1 LVRDL
6 LLLPGVPRRLLDDI
20 GELKELVRD
29 LLATEDELTR
39 TSASMDR
46 KVSAL
51 DTANDRLAKA
61 LDELRGFNAKL
72 DRLDKRVERLEGEM
86 KHVRAATDEIAEVVP
101 DLGRGPLAKA
111 KDALT
116 SD

>member
-1 LVRDL
+1 MVRDL

-20 GELKELVRD
+20 REMKELVRD
-29 LLATEDELTR
+29 LLATEEKLTR
-39 TSASMDR
+39 SSESMDR

-51 DTANDRLAKA
+51 GTTNDRLDKA

-72 DRLDKRVERLEGEM
+72 DRLDTRVERLEHEM
-86 KHVRAATDEIAEVVP
+86 RLVRTATDEIKEVVP

-116 SD
+116 SE